1 MKVNKKQVIKLL
13 ETIGL
18 FMELKGENP
27 FKISAFRK
35 AAAALE
41 SDDRSLSEI
50 EDFTKIPGIG
60 KGTAAVI
67 QEYIESAT
75 SGVLQELEKE
85 VPSSL
90 LPLLKLPGLGGKK
103 VAKLYKELGVI
114 DMESLQKVCEENKV
128 QALAGFG
135 KKTEEKILEAIA
147 QVGSRPERLPIA
159 MVLPIAG
166 EIEEK
171 LSNIQEIV
179 RFSRA
184 GSLRRVRET
193 VKDLDFIIATT
204 EPAAVREH
212 LLQFDNMIEVI
223 ASGDTKVSVRL
234 QYEYDISIDFR
245 LVKPEEFI
253 TTLHHFTGSKDH
265 NVRMRQIAKDKG
277 EKISEYGVENLETG
291 EVKTFETEEAFF
303 AHFGLPFIPPEVRED
318 GKEIELIKEYPNLI
332 QFSDIQGDLHMHTTW
347 SDGAFSIEEMVQA
360 CRKRGYKFMAITDH
374 SQYLKVANGL
384 TKERLREQG
393 KEIERINEK
402 YPDITILRG
411 IEMDILP
418 DATLDFDD
426 EVLAELDYVI
436 GAIHS
441 SFSQD
446 RETIM
451 KRLRTA
457 IENKHVTMIAHPTGR
472 LLGRREGYDVD
483 TDLLIELAKETD
495 TVLELNANPNR
506 LDLSAKL
513 LKQAQDAGVKVAI
526 NTDAHTLEMLEDM
539 ETGVAAARKGWIQ
552 KDTVINTWDIERLL
566 DYMKRNK

>member
-1 MKVNKKQVIKLL
+1 
-13 ETIGL
+13 
-18 FMELKGENP
+18 MELKGANP

-67 QEYIESAT
+67 QEYIESGT
-75 SGVLQELEKE
+75 SEVLQELEKE

-103 VAKLYKELGVI
+103 VAKLYKELGVV
-114 DMESLQKVCEENKV
+114 DMESLKAVCEENKV

-135 KKTEEKILEAIA
+135 KNRRENIRSNRS
-147 QVGSRPERLPIA
+147 VGSRPERLPIA

-171 LSNIQEIV
+171 LSNIAEVI

-265 NVRMRQIAKDKG
+265 NVKCVKSQ
-277 EKISEYGVENLETG
+277 KI
-291 EVKTFETEEAFF
+291 K
-303 AHFGLPFIPPEVRED
+303 
-318 GKEIELIKEYPNLI
+318 
-332 QFSDIQGDLHMHTTW
+332 
-347 SDGAFSIEEMVQA
+347 
-360 CRKRGYKFMAITDH
+360 
-374 SQYLKVANGL
+374 
-384 TKERLREQG
+384 
-393 KEIERINEK
+393 
-402 YPDITILRG
+402 
-411 IEMDILP
+411 
-418 DATLDFDD
+418 
-426 EVLAELDYVI
+426 
-436 GAIHS
+436 
-441 SFSQD
+441 
-446 RETIM
+446 
-451 KRLRTA
+451 
-457 IENKHVTMIAHPTGR
+457 
-472 LLGRREGYDVD
+472 
-483 TDLLIELAKETD
+483 
-495 TVLELNANPNR
+495 
-506 LDLSAKL
+506 
-513 LKQAQDAGVKVAI
+513 
-526 NTDAHTLEMLEDM
+526 
-539 ETGVAAARKGWIQ
+539 ARKLVS
-552 KDTVINTWDIERLL
+552 TV
-566 DYMKRNK
+566 

>member
-18 FMELKGENP
+18 FMELKGANP

-67 QEYIESAT
+67 QEYIEAGT
-75 SGVLQELEKE
+75 SEVLEELEKE

-103 VAKLYKELGVI
+103 VAKLYKELGII
-114 DMESLQKVCEENKV
+114 DMETLQRACEENKV

-193 VKDLDFIIATT
+193 VKDLDFIIATA

-318 GKEIELIKEYPNLI
+318 GKEVELIKEYPNLI

-360 CRKRGYKFMAITDH
+360 CRGRGYKFMAITDH

-393 KEIERINEK
+393 REIERINEK

-451 KRLRTA
+451 KRWRTA

-552 KDTVINTWDIERLL
+552 KDTVINTWDIKRLL
-566 DYMKRNK
+566 DFIKRNK

>member
-18 FMELKGENP
+18 FMELKGANP

-67 QEYIESAT
+67 QEYIESGT
-75 SGVLQELEKE
+75 SEVLQELEKE

-103 VAKLYKELGVI
+103 VAKLYKELGVV
-114 DMESLQKVCEENKV
+114 DMESLKAVCEENKV

-135 KKTEEKILEAIA
+135 KKTEEKILEAID

-171 LSNIQEIV
+171 LSNIAEVI

-204 EPAAVREH
+204 EPEAVREH

-265 NVRMRQIAKDKG
+265 NVKMRQIAKDKG

-291 EVKTFETEEAFF
+291 EVKTFETEEDFF

-360 CRKRGYKFMAITDH
+360 CRARGYKFMAITDH
-374 SQYLKVANGL
+374 SQYLKVANGRS
-384 TKERLREQG
+384 EE
-393 KEIERINEK
+393 
-402 YPDITILRG
+402 
-411 IEMDILP
+411 
-418 DATLDFDD
+418 
-426 EVLAELDYVI
+426 
-436 GAIHS
+436 
-441 SFSQD
+441 
-446 RETIM
+446 
-451 KRLRTA
+451 
-457 IENKHVTMIAHPTGR
+457 
-472 LLGRREGYDVD
+472 
-483 TDLLIELAKETD
+483 
-495 TVLELNANPNR
+495 
-506 LDLSAKL
+506 
-513 LKQAQDAGVKVAI
+513 
-526 NTDAHTLEMLEDM
+526 
-539 ETGVAAARKGWIQ
+539 
-552 KDTVINTWDIERLL
+552 
-566 DYMKRNK
+566 